1 MSILKGDLVK
11 PMMTVVHEYVVCHD
25 FPGHLKDCL
34 RDFMLATIVSKQ
46 VPFTYL
52 RAQRRYHSCTCS
64 LK

>member
-25 FPGHLKDCL
+25 FPDHLKDRL
-34 RDFMLATIVSKQ
+34 RDFMLATTIVSKQ

-52 RAQRRYHSCTCS
+52 RAQSRYH
-64 LK
+64 